1 LTANLQD
8 RITDALSRIRNNRLG
23 ANVLEAEM
31 VSDLATTTE
40 GRVRLTLYLSPEDNA
55 TVVREVRQALQQ
67 VAGVTDVRVDVKDAS
82 QGKSTRARPPLNPPS
97 STASASSPAPP
108 KSATSRTLPVM
119 GQEPTSK
126 RAGVPAPTPVAYP
139 HLGNIIAVSSGK
151 GGVGKSTV
159 ATNLAIALAQQGA
172 RVGLMDADIYGPNI
186 PRMMGVNAPPPVE
199 NEKII
204 PLQAHGVKIMSL
216 GFMIE
221 RDQPAIWRGPIIMK
235 IITQFLRD
243 VQWGELDYFLVDMP
257 PGTGDAQLSLVQATM
272 VHGAIIVTTPQEV
285 ASGDALRGAK
295 MFQRVAV
302 PVLGVVENM
311 SFFICPNCDD
321 KHRIFGEGGGK
332 RLADELE
339 VPLLGEIPFFPGVLS
354 GADRGEPVVVSEP
367 ETPAARAIFDL
378 AGRLSGLLA
387 GSRVSSVGAL

>member
-1 LTANLQD
+1 
-8 RITDALSRIRNNRLG
+8 
-23 ANVLEAEM
+23 
-31 VSDLATTTE
+31 
-40 GRVRLTLYLSPEDNA
+40 
-55 TVVREVRQALQQ
+55 
-67 VAGVTDVRVDVKDAS
+67 
-82 QGKSTRARPPLNPPS
+82 
-97 STASASSPAPP
+97 
-108 KSATSRTLPVM
+108 
-119 GQEPTSK
+119 
-126 RAGVPAPTPVAYP
+126 
-139 HLGNIIAVSSGK
+139 
-151 GGVGKSTV
+151 
-159 ATNLAIALAQQGA
+159 
-172 RVGLMDADIYGPNI
+172 MDADIYGPNI

-311 SFFICPNCDD
+311 SHFICPHCDE
-321 KHRIFGEGGGK
+321 KHRIFGSGGGK
-332 RLADELE
+332 RLAEELD
-339 VPLLGEIPFFPGVLS
+339 VPLLGEIPFFPAVLS
-354 GADRGEPVVVSEP
+354 GADRGDPIVVSEP
-367 ETPAARAIFDL
+367 TTPAAKALIDL

-387 GSRVSSVGAL
+387 GSDAAGVNAALP